1 MNLYVAF
8 VIVWVFWGDMVMV
21 VRTDVCF
28 YALGTSSL
36 MEWIVSGTLPGLLV
50 KVGVQCLFLGRTQHR
65 RLA

>member
-21 VRTDVCF
+21 VRTDIRF
-28 YALGTSSL
+28 YALGTSNL

-50 KVGVQCLFLGRTQHR
+50 KVVVQRLFLGRTQHR